1 MKKNIES
8 QKIINKKIKKGG
20 EIIMKKFFILL
31 MVVLMLA
38 GLTFTTFAG
47 QNGNEYAYN
56 QEDGP
61 LRDGSCKDWPNPEE
75 CKPVGDKH
83 KYKGDRWL

>member
-1 MKKNIES
+1 
-8 QKIINKKIKKGG
+8 
-20 EIIMKKFFILL
+20 MKKFFILL

-61 LRDGSCKDWPNPEE
+61 LRDGSCQDWLNPDE
-75 CKPVGDKH
+75 CVPEPVGDE
-83 KYKGDRWL
+83 YKGTRWS

>member
-1 MKKNIES
+1 MKN
-8 QKIINKKIKKGG
+8 
-20 EIIMKKFFILL
+20 FFILL

-38 GLTFTTFAG
+38 GLTFTSFAH

-61 LRDGSCKDWPNPEE
+61 LRDGSCQDCPDPEE
-75 CKPVGDKH
+75 CDPIGDGPQYRGGK
-83 KYKGDRWL
+83 

>member
-1 MKKNIES
+1 VKKDKFRKSKE
-8 QKIINKKIKKGG
+8 IKKKKGC

-38 GLTFTTFAG
+38 GLTFTSFA
-47 QNGNEYAYN
+47 QRNGNEYAYN

-61 LRDGSCKDWPNPEE
+61 LRDGSCQD
-75 CKPVGDKH
+75 
-83 KYKGDRWL
+83 